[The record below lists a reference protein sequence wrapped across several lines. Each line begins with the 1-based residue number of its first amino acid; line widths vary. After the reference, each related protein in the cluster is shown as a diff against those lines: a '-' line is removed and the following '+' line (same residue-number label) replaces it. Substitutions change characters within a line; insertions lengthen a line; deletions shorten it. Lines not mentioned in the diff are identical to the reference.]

1 MMKMQHILE
10 NTDLPDLFV
19 SSIEVIMQLSA
30 LYPDTLT
37 DYFRVSNLL
46 PQFFFQSSYQKEW
59 SYSSSLF

>member
-30 LYPDTLT
+30 LYPETLT
-37 DYFRVSNLL
+37 DYFRVSDKL
-46 PQFFFQSSYQKEW
+46 PQKFIVRINCAHSDDFF
-59 SYSSSLF
+59 